1 MFATDGRIPA
11 FDFVVLAD
19 DKGFF
24 PSYALT
30 PVVRKET
37 LDKNPKLAELL
48 NGLSAKLD
56 DATMAKLNATVDVE
70 KKTIEDVS
78 ADIPEVARAD
88 LSVGGAATNAIA
100 FIHGL
105 TFEDLPAEVVAQAKR
120 CLLDL
125 IGVAASGRQTALSR
139 IVHGFAVSQMGA
151 ATGGARLMFDGRR
164 ASVTGAAY
172 AGASTINSF
181 DAHDGHR
188 LTKGHAGVAVLP
200 ALLAFAEQNADRW
213 ARIRHLPGARIR
225 DRDPRRHRAARDRAR
240 LPHLGRLECA
250 RLARRSARACSGL
263 IRRRRAMR
271 WVSPNITGR
280 AAR

>member
-1 MFATDGRIPA
+1 MDTGLVYAALKDTQVDVGLVFATDGRIPA

-37 LDKNPKLAELL
+37 LDKNPKLAEIL

-56 DATMAKLNATVDVE
+56 DATMAKLNASVDVE
-70 KKTIEDVS
+70 KKTDRGGLDRV
-78 ADIPEVARAD
+78 PEVARPD

-151 ATGGARLMFDGRR
+151 ATGGARLIFDGRR
-164 ASVTGAAY
+164 ASVTGAA
-172 AGASTINSF
+172 
-181 DAHDGHR
+181 
-188 LTKGHAGVAVLP
+188 
-200 ALLAFAEQNADRW
+200 
-213 ARIRHLPGARIR
+213 
-225 DRDPRRHRAARDRAR
+225 
-240 LPHLGRLECA
+240 
-250 RLARRSARACSGL
+250 
-263 IRRRRAMR
+263 
-271 WVSPNITGR
+271 
-280 AAR
+280 